1 MKRLKRKELREKT
14 CRKRGKREGKE
25 GNIQSAGAI
34 QIEGMAAEGMAGVMI
49 AAASTGRGIPMI
61 EEADTATGEA
71 ATGIGITTDR
81 EDLMTMTAILREGI
95 TATGIQGDSAIPA
108 AHRTGHIA
116 AGMTGITIPADSTE
130 AREGIPMTEETA
142 MATEE
147 AIATAGIMTGLEDP
161 SVMKGGLHAI
171 VRMAPTDVLSV
182 VREVGRGAS
191 AQPLSRM
198 AMIPSWQ
205 RRRGR
210 AQMLSGLRTLFI
222 RSLKRTTTDSEGYQ
236 ESQKAF
242 LRPLLFIEI
251 FWSAD
256 NPVFRYSGCFQQSV
270 LWAEPENTEQIARMA
285 V

>member
-1 MKRLKRKELREKT
+1 MT
-14 CRKRGKREGKE
+14 
-25 GNIQSAGAI
+25 
-34 QIEGMAAEGMAGVMI
+34 
-49 AAASTGRGIPMI
+49 

-81 EDLMTMTAILREGI
+81 EDPMTMTAILREGI

-147 AIATAGIMTGLEDP
+147 AIATAGIMTGLEGP
-161 SVMKGGLHAI
+161 SVMTEGLHAI

-182 VREVGRGAS
+182 VREVERDAS

-210 AQMLSGLRTLFI
+210 AQMLSG
-222 RSLKRTTTDSEGYQ
+222 
-236 ESQKAF
+236 
-242 LRPLLFIEI
+242 
-251 FWSAD
+251 
-256 NPVFRYSGCFQQSV
+256 
-270 LWAEPENTEQIARMA
+270 
-285 V
+285 